1 MSNGRTDEMIGP
13 QEQLRVVPLLSYNL
27 QKFIGS
33 SFLFISKKVSQSLP
47 IPHGMLST
55 IRCPCD

>member
-27 QKFIGS
+27 QKFVGS
-33 SFLFISKKVSQSLP
+33 SLFVHFEKSVPVFAYTTRNAQYN
-47 IPHGMLST
+47 
-55 IRCPCD
+55 